1 MLVGHGVARQRSSV
15 VGRRLG
21 YSRRIPN
28 KNTHP
33 SNCTELQQPE
43 SDPTKFHQRPEPG
56 RGSAPLG
63 AAHFPNSIQVHEFTA
78 YRRAQYHPLGWH
90 LHSFTPQV
98 TPLLKISF
106 STQKFLERPRH
117 GAVLAREC
125 YRASLKYLYSLPQ

>member
-63 AAHFPNSIQVHEFTA
+63 AAHFPNSI
-78 YRRAQYHPLGWH
+78 
-90 LHSFTPQV
+90 
-98 TPLLKISF
+98 
-106 STQKFLERPRH
+106 
-117 GAVLAREC
+117 
-125 YRASLKYLYSLPQ
+125 